1 MTDPEQLRDLERELD
16 RVVDRLTSMPL
27 AKAASAADD
36 CRRACL
42 VIVEQTRRLTDDIP
56 ADADLPRAGTA
67 GTRRHGRRPRERLPR
82 RGAEVASDADL
93 APVIDALVGL
103 RRALP

>member
-1 MTDPEQLRDLERELD
+1 MTDPEQLRDLERELG

-36 CRRACL
+36 CRRAGL
-42 VIVEQTRRLTDDIP
+42 VIVEQTRLLTDDIP
-56 ADADLPRAGTA
+56 ADADLPELGPQGLGAMLAVLGTDYLA
-67 GTRRHGRRPRERLPR
+67 AARRTP
-82 RGAEVASDADL
+82 DADVS
-93 APVIDALVGL
+93 AVTAALVDL

>member
-1 MTDPEQLRDLERELD
+1 MTDPEQLRELERELG

-42 VIVEQTRRLTDDIP
+42 VIVEQTRLLTDDIP
-56 ADADLPRAGTA
+56 ADADLPELGPQGLGAMVAVLGNDYLAAARRSPQADVSAATA
-67 GTRRHGRRPRERLPR
+67 
-82 RGAEVASDADL
+82 
-93 APVIDALVGL
+93 ALVDL